1 MPWVKKAVSAKAYN
15 WDTGA
20 GKYFTE
26 DLREGR
32 EMTLDFKRL
41 IEIVVKAG
49 YKGYIGIEFEGDLQ
63 DEMTGIRRT
72 KEVLEEIR
80 SSLA

>member
-1 MPWVKKAVSAKAYN
+1 MPWIKQAVSAKAYN

-20 GKYFTE
+20 GKFFTE

-41 IEIVVKAG
+41 IEIVLKAG
-49 YKGYIGIEFEGDLQ
+49 YHGYIGIEFEGDLQ

-72 KEVLEEIR
+72 KEVLEQIR
-80 SSLA
+80 ASLA